1 MSNNKK
7 LVIELN
13 SAQEK
18 FLKKFYEDHH
28 AGSGKNL
35 ATVTPIHVV
44 ETLKYTYIP
53 YDWHLEDYSLNGHIC
68 FIEDGE
74 HVYHSIDDLT
84 EEWND
89 KTDYEYNIPY
99 YKHVVGQNINNVL
112 IDNEEDY
119 INAYQIENIEVY
131 YALEN
136 YKPVAFFFI
145 REEAEKYK
153 EYQGHN
159 LNKPRVYT
167 YSPGY
172 ANYGEYTHFYE
183 LLQNIGKQLDLTKD
197 N

>member
-7 LVIELN
+7 LVIELTL
-13 SAQEK
+13 AQEK

-28 AGSGKNL
+28 EGSDKNL
-35 ATVTPIHVV
+35 ATATPIHVV
-44 ETLKYTYIP
+44 ETLEYTYIP
-53 YDWHLEDYSLNGHIC
+53 YDWHLNDYSLNGHTC

-74 HVYHSIDDLT
+74 YVYHSINDLT
-84 EEWND
+84 EDWNN

-99 YKHVVGQNINNVL
+99 YKDVEGKKVNDVF

-119 INAYQIENIEVY
+119 INAYQIENIEIC

-145 REEAEKYK
+145 REEAEKYTK
-153 EYQGHN
+153 YQGHN
-159 LNKPRVYT
+159 LKKPRVYT
-167 YSPGY
+167 YSSGY
-172 ANYGEYTHFYE
+172 ANCGEYAHFFE
-183 LLQNIGKQLDLTKD
+183 LLQNIGKQLNLTKD